1 MPRREID
8 YPMVKKYILALCK
21 IVPNE
26 TEFQEFV
33 KVLCAL
39 LHESR
44 VVRFN
49 KYETH
54 KSMLNYCS
62 RVLKNNGFTLRRK
75 NVTETYIIKGKMFFK
90 RTSPSFIYRTQE
102 E

>member
-1 MPRREID
+1 MPRRKID

-21 IVPNE
+21 IVPDE
-26 TEFQEFV
+26 TEFEEFV

-44 VVRFN
+44 VVRFT

-54 KSMLNYCS
+54 KSMFYFCS
-62 RVLKNNGFTLRRK
+62 KVLKNNGFTLK
-75 NVTETYIIKGKMFFK
+75 TKKVSETYFIGGKMFLRK
-90 RTSPSFIYRTQE
+90 RYPHLIYKTQE